1 MLKHLKMLIIWCLDV
16 LNWQPTWVG
25 EERQNV
31 WALFPNL
38 REENPGVSS
47 VFLNSAFWFADV
59 SENHFFFL
67 YPEMAYWQ
75 ATFCIFYHFSSILII
90 ATMISHFSIF
100 PKKGNISTPLPGE
113 RSGGGTLLVSLHALL
128 TFPTE
133 AGMSNNLG
141 PRKETLW
148 VRFFPPELIQ
158 RRAETSVSHGWMVKQ
173 AWPSARLSSYMK
185 PPVQNDQHL
194 EIF

>member
-128 TFPTE
+128 PFPPKQE
-133 AGMSNNLG
+133 
-141 PRKETLW
+141 W
-148 VRFFPPELIQ
+148 VIIWAPEKKLSEFDFFPLNSFKGGQ
-158 RRAETSVSHGWMVKQ
+158 RLLCPTAGW
-173 AWPSARLSSYMK
+173 
-185 PPVQNDQHL
+185 
-194 EIF
+194 